1 MKKHFIFILMIP
13 FGVIAAVFAVKYRN
27 IFIQNEE
34 LKQTIV
40 LQENVLEAYKDDINT
55 YLDKLSEYE
64 SLKMKVTK
72 NGLKKKGNV
81 YLVHDQS
88 DMDLI
93 SDLIK
98 KNKEIEPGVLAAEA
112 SYRLC
117 ESFELSDWFCFG
129 TVDTLFKGMFDGDGH
144 NLWGNFA
151 SEKKTGPE
159 CFMYLSSSA
168 VVENLEVR
176 NLMGTYNSLEI
187 RFSDIGDMKSL
198 ISNLNAFPG
207 HSITLIIET
216 EYTDMSELTACL
228 KRYWEKSEKGNWYF
242 LEIAFYPYKHPPENT
257 DFLLDFA
264 ALFGKEA
271 ERIIRRELEP
281 EASTDEFSMLSFLRA
296 EQVDDLSIISF
307 AIDGQENE
315 KYHLI
320 LQGLWEGEE
329 VNSQHLVIPSTL
341 ICNTRFRDYHIG
353 APDINYDGKKDLLIH
368 EGGSSGSGGSWDNYR
383 GVIWDGEEFTWYS
396 SFPEQLNFMEFW
408 RKRLIARG
416 QVGAFEQ
423 WIQVYEMVN
432 GEYTLSKELWYIL
445 GVNDE
450 DTLYY
455 YEMGNLVQEHEISG
469 GYEEVREL
477 YPDLYYWRNG

>member
-13 FGVIAAVFAVKYRN
+13 LLVLAAVFAAKYRN

-34 LKQTIV
+34 LKQTIT
-40 LQENVLEAYKDDINT
+40 LQKKVLEAYKDDINT
-55 YLDKLSEYE
+55 YLDRLSKYE
-64 SLKMKVTK
+64 SLKIEETES
-72 NGLKKKGNV
+72 GLKKKGNV
-81 YLVHDQS
+81 YLINNKS

-98 KNKEIEPGVLAAEA
+98 KNKEIEPGVMAAEA

-117 ESFELSDWFCFG
+117 ESFKLSDWFCFG
-129 TVDTLFKGMFDGDGH
+129 TVDMPFKGTFDGDGH

-168 VVENLEVR
+168 VVENLKITNYTDDDLR
-176 NLMGTYNSLEI
+176 I
-187 RFSDIGDMKSL
+187 RVSDAEDMKLL
-198 ISNLNAFPG
+198 INNLNAFPG

-216 EYTDMSELTACL
+216 EYMDMSELAACL

-242 LEIAFYPYKHPPENT
+242 LEISFYPYEQAPEKT

-264 ALFGKEA
+264 SLFGKEA

-281 EASTDEFSMLSFLRA
+281 EASTDEFSMLSFFRA
-296 EQVDDLSIISF
+296 EQVDDLSIFSF
-307 AIDGQENE
+307 AVKGQEDE
-315 KYHLI
+315 EYHLI
-320 LQGLWEGEE
+320 LQGSWEGIEI
-329 VNSQHLVIPSTL
+329 NSQHLVIPPTQTSYGL
-341 ICNTRFRDYHIG
+341 GNYYIRSQ
-353 APDINYDGKKDLLIH
+353 DINYDGKKDLLIH
-368 EGGSSGSGGSWDNYR
+368 EGGSSGSGGSWSNYR

-408 RKRLIARG
+408 RKRLIASG
-416 QVGAFEQ
+416 QCGAPEQ
-423 WIQVYEMVN
+423 WVEVYEMVD
-432 GEYTLSKELWYIL
+432 GEYVLSKELRYIF
-445 GVNDE
+445 GVNGE
-450 DTLYY
+450 EFLYY

-469 GYEEVREL
+469 GYEEVQEL
-477 YPDLYYWRNG
+477 YPDLNYWRRG